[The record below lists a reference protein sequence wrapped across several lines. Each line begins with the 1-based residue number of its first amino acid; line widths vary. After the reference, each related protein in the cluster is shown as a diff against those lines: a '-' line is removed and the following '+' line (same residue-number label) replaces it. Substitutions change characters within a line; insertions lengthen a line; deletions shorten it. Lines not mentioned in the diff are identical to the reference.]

1 MRKVVRDAGLTL
13 PIGRANAD
21 ESEGFIAMPH
31 ASLEHASLEH
41 ASFEH
46 ASFENV
52 FAPKNIRR
60 IRQSQQ

>member
-31 ASLEHASLEH
+31 ASLEHAS
-41 ASFEH
+41 FEH

>member
-31 ASLEHASLEH
+31 ASLEHAS
-41 ASFEH
+41 FEH

-52 FAPKNIRR
+52 FAPENMRR